1 MTGAEIGPGHDPRGG
16 GAKVS
21 VLLYSVQSVQCYSVQ
36 CSGGSQ
42 QQWTSVSPSW
52 ASRPGGDSEGGDGD

>member
-21 VLLYSVQSVQCYSVQ
+21 VLLYSVQSVQCVQ
-36 CSGGSQ
+36 CVQCTVLGRFAAAVDLSQ
-42 QQWTSVSPSW
+42 SQLGEQ
-52 ASRPGGDSEGGDGD
+52 AGR